1 MKTLLFLA
9 CICLALMPALCH
21 AGEEKKAPEQQK
33 PEILAA
39 IELIAVGTTMQDREA
54 ANVSLHLGP
63 TSTFITI
70 SF

>member
-9 CICLALMPALCH
+9 CICLALAPVLCL
-21 AGEEKKAPEQQK
+21 AEEENKAPEEQK
-33 PEILAA
+33 PDLVAA
-39 IELIAVGTTMQDREA
+39 IERIAVGTTMQDQEA
-54 ANVSLHLGP
+54 ENVSFHLSP